1 MKKSLVFCLVFILI
15 AAAAVFADLE
25 FSLSGDASVTWGI
38 DLDNTATGFVN
49 SASSSLSVTI
59 VSKQSKEKGADDA
72 VYGYIKISD
81 FELKLSPSSVSGSKG
96 DVTAK
101 VMAKPLYVTIYNKPG
116 IAPNKASIPG
126 YLGVVTTKDGVV
138 GDVDSF
144 GSGTTGGIAI
154 GVDTDV
160 VDVELQFISYGSY
173 INTDLNT
180 NNDYAVGLTVSV
192 GAVEGLTLEAAA
204 GYYIG
209 DGGTN
214 MDASVKAGYA
224 IGLGGDMALKPV
236 VGFDMDYETD
246 LNMEASVGLY
256 LKLAKGDYD
265 QSVDFKVIGPEK
277 TVTPGLFVGFLLSI
291 PASGD
296 LNGNLV
302 ASFYEP
308 SGDDG
313 VLPIVGAGVFFE
325 LANLLVGTMDMG
337 VGVSLDATINGIKP
351 YAAVKATG
359 FMTTLALL
367 AEVGV
372 EIPVFAN
379 TTLTL
384 DWTSGDLAADPA
396 EKGNITLKV
405 KISY

>member
-1 MKKSLVFCLVFILI
+1 MKKSLVLSLVFILI

-81 FELKLSPSSVSGSKG
+81 FELTLSPSGAGGSNG
-96 DVTAK
+96 SVTAK
-101 VMAKPLYVTIYNKPG
+101 IMAKPLYVTIYSKPG

-126 YLGVVTTKDGVV
+126 YLGVVTTKDGVK
-138 GDVDSF
+138 GDVNGF

-160 VDVELQFISYGSY
+160 VDVELQVISYGSY
-173 INTDLNT
+173 VNTDLNT
-180 NNDYAVGLTVSV
+180 NNDYAIGLTVSV

-209 DGGTN
+209 DLGTN
-214 MDASVKAGYA
+214 MDASVKVGYA
-224 IGLGGDMALKPV
+224 IGLGGDMAIKPV
-236 VGFDMDYETD
+236 VGFDMDYKTELD
-246 LNMEASVGLY
+246 MEASVGLY

-265 QSVDFKVIGPEK
+265 KSVSFKVMGSQ

-313 VLPIVGAGVFFE
+313 IVPVLGAGVFYE

-337 VGVSLDATINGIKP
+337 VGVALDATINGIKP

-359 FMTTLALL
+359 LMTTLALL

-384 DWTSGDLAADPA
+384 DWTSGNLNADP
-396 EKGNITLKV
+396 KVLGDITLTV